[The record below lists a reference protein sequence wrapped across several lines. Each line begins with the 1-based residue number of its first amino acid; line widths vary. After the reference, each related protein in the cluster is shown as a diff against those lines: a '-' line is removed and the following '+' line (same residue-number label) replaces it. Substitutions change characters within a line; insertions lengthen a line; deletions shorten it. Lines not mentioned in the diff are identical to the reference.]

1 MINEIVN
8 KKDLLEGFNKLGI
21 MPGTVLE
28 VHSSLSSFGY
38 VEGGALAV
46 IDALKESVGIEGS
59 IFMPALKF
67 SLELPLTNRDKE
79 LGLTCKI
86 KILNGNETRSAMGLI
101 ADTFRQMEDVA
112 VGKDTISTAAWGK
125 HKDEYLNGLNYVINT
140 DGYALLLGVDI
151 YKLTAMHYVEGL
163 LPQDISDIFKPSKEV
178 QKIYPSEQWLIETGK
193 PPVKPWYTIQQMAY
207 QKGYVKEI
215 VIGKCKCMYFNVK
228 EVVDLYANAL
238 RKDPYSL
245 YGLRK

>member
-8 KKDLLEGFNKLGI
+8 KEDLLEGFRKLGI
-21 MPGTVLE
+21 MPGTVLD

-38 VEGGALAV
+38 VEGGALTV

-59 IFMPALKF
+59 IFMPALKL
-67 SLELPLTNRDKE
+67 SLELPFTDRDKE

-86 KILNGNETRSAMGLI
+86 KILNGDEPRSAMGLI

-112 VGKDTISTAAWGK
+112 VGEDTFRTAAWGK
-125 HKDEYLNGLNYVINT
+125 HKEEYLNGLNYVINAG
-140 DGYALLLGVDI
+140 GYALLLGVDI

-163 LPQDISDIFKPSKEV
+163 LPQDISDIFSPSKEA
-178 QKIYPSEQWLIETGK
+178 QKIYPPEQWFIETGK

-228 EVVDLYANAL
+228 EVVDLYANEL